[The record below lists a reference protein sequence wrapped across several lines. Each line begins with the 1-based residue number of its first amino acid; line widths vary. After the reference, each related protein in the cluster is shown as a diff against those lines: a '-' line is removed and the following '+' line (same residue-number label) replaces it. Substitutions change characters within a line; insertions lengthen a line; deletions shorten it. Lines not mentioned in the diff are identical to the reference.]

1 MKIRVPVPNEIQ
13 IGCHQFGV
21 FQKDKTIPEDD
32 GNINYL
38 LQDLKIRDNLPLSRK
53 NVTFLHEGIHLIN
66 IIFSCDLREETV
78 EKLSEG
84 LGQLLFSNM
93 GIELD
98 WSGIPTKTAVVK
110 EENKQNGV

>member
-1 MKIRVPVPNEIQ
+1 MRIKVPVPNEVQ
-13 IGCHQFGV
+13 IGCHKFGV

-38 LQDLKIRDNLPLSRK
+38 LQDVKVRDNLPASRK
-53 NVTFLHEGIHLIN
+53 NVTFLHEGLHLIN

-98 WSGIPTKTAVVK
+98 WSGIPTKTATIK
-110 EENKQNGV
+110 EEK

>member
-1 MKIRVPVPNEIQ
+1 MKIKVPKEIQ
-13 IGCHQFGV
+13 IGCHHFRV

-38 LQDLKIRDNLPLSRK
+38 LQDLKIANHLPASRK
-53 NVTFLHEGIHLIN
+53 SVTLLHEGLHLIN
-66 IIFSCDLREETV
+66 IIFSCDLREETI

-84 LGQLLFSNM
+84 LGQMLFSNM

-98 WSGIPTKTAVVK
+98 WSDIPTKTAVIK
-110 EENKQNGV
+110 EAKDE

>member
-1 MKIRVPVPNEIQ
+1 MKIKVPTEIQ
-13 IGCHQFGV
+13 IGCHKFGV
-21 FQKDKTIPEDD
+21 FLKDKTIPEDD

-38 LQDLKIRDNLPLSRK
+38 LQDVKVRDNLPTSRK
-53 NVTFLHEGIHLIN
+53 NVTFLHEGLHLIN

-93 GIELD
+93 DIELD
-98 WSGIPTKTAVVK
+98 WSGIPTKTAVIK
-110 EENKQNGV
+110 EEKEDKHD